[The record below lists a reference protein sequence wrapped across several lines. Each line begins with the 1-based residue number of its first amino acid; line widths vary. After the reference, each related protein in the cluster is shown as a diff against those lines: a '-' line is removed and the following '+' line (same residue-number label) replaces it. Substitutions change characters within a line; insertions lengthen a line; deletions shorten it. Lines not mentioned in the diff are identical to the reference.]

1 MKLHAGPETLKIWHQ
16 LVPTKGDLLFFPKKF
31 NRILVEALSAAV
43 FTTDEIRAQSQE
55 LWTLPTRSFY
65 AYTLI
70 RSAFCAFFPAGRL
83 ELLSDFQRGELAASQ
98 IAMNSPA
105 LLHSKL
111 TRNLLKAKG
120 HTWITSASF
129 HALGSGEKTKTLQAW
144 STENELT
151 GIYEFVKLSG
161 LPKSV
166 QEQLDE
172 TGLSALANTFHHQSG
187 PNCLGAA
194 AFAAS
199 SGTESGLLNLWLHG
213 SPFKRIL
220 SRRGFRPAPK
230 AKVEAGDIL
239 VCEKKGE
246 IIHAAYALGEGFL
259 FEKPGQDC
267 YEPYR
272 IAALEEWKKE
282 WPRPTIWRR
291 IKA

>member
-1 MKLHAGPETLKIWHQ
+1 LKLHPGPETLKLWHQ

-31 NRILVEALSAAV
+31 NRVLVEALSAAV
-43 FTTDEIRAQSQE
+43 FTADEIRAQSQE
-55 LWTLPTRSFY
+55 LWTLPIRSFY
-65 AYTLI
+65 TYTLN

-83 ELLSDFQRGELAASQ
+83 ELLSDFQRGELAATQ
-98 IAMNSPA
+98 ISGRNPA
-105 LLHSKL
+105 LLRAKL
-111 TRNLLKAKG
+111 TRNLLQAKG

-129 HALGSGEKTKTLQAW
+129 HALSTSEKTKTLAAW
-144 STENELT
+144 ATENKLT
-151 GIYEFVKLSG
+151 RIYDFVKLSS
-161 LPKSV
+161 LPEPV

-172 TGLSALANTFHHQSG
+172 TGLSALANTFHHRSG
-187 PNCLGAA
+187 PNCLGAV

-199 SGTESGLLNLWLHG
+199 SGTESGLLNLWLHS
-213 SPFKRIL
+213 SPFQRIL

-246 IIHAAYALGEGFL
+246 IIHAAYALGRGFL

-282 WPRPTIWRR
+282 WGKYSIWRKYHR
-291 IKA
+291 